1 MICLYSLSFDQNV
14 ESPIL
19 QATQA
24 HVSIEKMESKVLQI
38 MAMGF
43 ERQNVMKAMQAAFM
57 NPDRAVEYLLT
68 GMKEK
73 TTLTVSAPTG
83 FSQPSALLQYTMGPS
98 NARAGPLALTC
109 VSARKNY
116 SFLSC
121 EGCPVR
127 RLWCAGAGHSCGLC
141 FVRTLRHYRTIA
153 TIFISHDLSKTTFSN
168 IPIRTLQ

>member
-1 MICLYSLSFDQNV
+1 M

-24 HVSIEKMESKVLQI
+24 HMSIEKMESKVLQI

-98 NARAGPLALTC
+98 NERAGPLALTC

-153 TIFISHDLSKTTFSN
+153 TLFISHDLSKTTFSN

>member
-1 MICLYSLSFDQNV
+1 MLKDKYRLYTVRYRLCVYLPPRLIYDLSVVHDQNV

-24 HVSIEKMESKVLQI
+24 HVSSEKIESKVSQI

-73 TTLTVSAPTG
+73 TTLTVSAPPG
-83 FSQPSALLQYTMGPS
+83 FSRPSALLQYTMGPS

-109 VSARKNY
+109 VSARNYY

-121 EGCPVR
+121 EGCLVR
-127 RLWCAGAGHSCGLC
+127 RLLCAGAWCE
-141 FVRTLRHYRTIA
+141 
-153 TIFISHDLSKTTFSN
+153 TTVCWS
-168 IPIRTLQ
+168 RAWL